1 MELWLIYILITY
13 FTWACT
19 FIADKYL
26 LDKKLK
32 NNLNY
37 TIFVGIVNSLV
48 IFLIPFADFSK
59 ISLIY
64 IIFGLSIGGLIFI
77 SFIFLF
83 KALKCDDISIV
94 IPLGSLKPIIVLIL
108 SIIFLKEVLN
118 SNEIIAFIL
127 FFIGGAILSI
137 RELSLR
143 KIKVTPAL
151 KYLSI
156 NCTLSAIN
164 AVLIKHL
171 LSVVPVFEG
180 YILFKMG
187 IVITTIVFL
196 FNKKV
201 RKSFKLDFSGLSI
214 KSRSI
219 FISNQI
225 IALGSHY
232 TLSMAISLASISLIN
247 AARGAQLVF
256 VFIITLLVSRF
267 FPNILKED
275 IDKKIILKK
284 IAGIFFVILALYFLS
299 I

>member
-1 MELWLIYILITY
+1 MELWLIYTLITY

-19 FIADKYL
+19 FTVDKYL

-64 IIFGLSIGGLIFI
+64 IIFGLFIGSLIFI

-83 KALKCDDISIV
+83 KAVKSDDISIV
-94 IPLGSLKPIIVLIL
+94 IPLGSLKPILVLIL
-108 SIIFLKEVLN
+108 SIIFLREVLN

-143 KIKVTPAL
+143 KIKVSPAL
-151 KYLSI
+151 KYLAI
-156 NCTLSAIN
+156 NCTLSAIT

-171 LSVVPVFEG
+171 LSIVPVFEG

-187 IVITTIVFL
+187 IVITCFAFL

-201 RKSFKLDFSGLSI
+201 RKGFKLEFSGLSM

-225 IALGSHY
+225 IAMASHY
-232 TLSMAISLASISLIN
+232 TFSIAISLKSIALIN
-247 AARGAQLVF
+247 AARGSQLVF

-275 IDKKIILKK
+275 FNKRIILKK
-284 IAGIFFVILALYFLS
+284 IAGIIFVILALYFLNQ
-299 I
+299 